1 MKYFC
6 VIIVYLFFSGA
17 VFAKYKYIST
27 FDIETLF
34 KENVSAQMFFSHVPR
49 GLIISI
55 EESCFF
61 DPNNEKLKTLSL
73 PILDEI
79 GYVLNQL
86 DYDFVIEGHSPNGA
100 LNSLQWEHDWE
111 ISLARAN
118 NISRYLIRCAKV
130 SPDKIFTVGFGEY
143 IPFSKNKHPNLNNRI
158 DFVILDYK
166 AKR

>member
-27 FDIETLF
+27 SDIETLF

-49 GLIISI
+49 GLVVSI
-55 EESCFF
+55 NENFF
-61 DPNNEKLKTLSL
+61 FNTCNVKLK
-73 PILDEI
+73 PEAKFVLDEI

-86 DYDFVIEGHSPNGA
+86 DYDFVIEGHSQNGA